1 MDIIKEIESP
11 YEKAFICRITNSE
24 LDYLSA
30 IRHYN
35 DCNKYLLITGLSEY
49 EVKGLFSFVGN
60 NFGCDPYFQ
69 IDSFETGYE
78 AELYA
83 QLRAYRKAYNNLK
96 DSIHSAH
103 SLQHLNTKF
112 AILTTYLGQEIDT
125 TNDRNKEKEK

>member
-11 YEKAFICRITNSE
+11 YEKAFLCRITNSE

-60 NFGCDPYFQ
+60 NFGCDPCFQ

-78 AELYA
+78 AEFYA
-83 QLRAYRKAYNNLK
+83 QLRAYRKAYRNLK
-96 DSIHSAH
+96 DSVC

-112 AILTTYLGQEIDT
+112 TILTTYLGQEIDT
-125 TNDRNKEKEK
+125 TDDRNKVKEK

>member
-11 YEKAFICRITNSE
+11 YEKAFLCRITNSE

-60 NFGCDPYFQ
+60 NFGCDPCFQ

-83 QLRAYRKAYNNLK
+83 QLRAYRKAYRNLK
-96 DSIHSAH
+96 DSVC
-103 SLQHLNTKF
+103 SLQHLNVNFKF
-112 AILTTYLGQEIDT
+112 TTTYLGQEINT

>member
-1 MDIIKEIESP
+1 MEIIKEIESP
-11 YEKAFICRITNSE
+11 YEKAFLCRITNSE

-35 DCNKYLLITGLSEY
+35 SCKKYLLITGLSEY
-49 EVKGLFSFVGN
+49 EVKGIFSFVGN
-60 NFGCDPYFQ
+60 NFGCDPCFQ

-83 QLRAYRKAYNNLK
+83 QLRAYRKAYRNLK
-96 DSIHSAH
+96 ASIY

-112 AILTTYLGQEIDT
+112 TILTTYLGQEIDT
-125 TNDRNKEKEK
+125 TNARNKEKEK

>member
-11 YEKAFICRITNSE
+11 YEKAFLCRITNSE

-60 NFGCDPYFQ
+60 NFGCDPCFQ

-83 QLRAYRKAYNNLK
+83 QLRAYRKAYRNLK
-96 DSIHSAH
+96 DSVC
-103 SLQHLNTKF
+103 SLQHFNTKF
-112 AILTTYLGQEIDT
+112 TILTTYLGQEIDT
-125 TNDRNKEKEK
+125 TNDRNKEKEN

>member
-1 MDIIKEIESP
+1 MEIIKEIESP
-11 YEKAFICRITNSE
+11 YEKAFLCRITNSE

-35 DCNKYLLITGLSEY
+35 SCKKYLLITGLSEY
-49 EVKGLFSFVGN
+49 EVKGIFSFVGN
-60 NFGCDPYFQ
+60 NFGCDPCFQ

-83 QLRAYRKAYNNLK
+83 QLRAYRKAYRNLK
-96 DSIHSAH
+96 DSIY

-112 AILTTYLGQEIDT
+112 TILTTYLGQEIDT
-125 TNDRNKEKEK
+125 MNTRNKEKEK

>member
-11 YEKAFICRITNSE
+11 YEKAFLCRITNSE

-49 EVKGLFSFVGN
+49 EVRGLFSFVGN

-83 QLRAYRKAYNNLK
+83 QLRAYRTAYNNLK
-96 DSIHSAH
+96 DSVC

-112 AILTTYLGQEIDT
+112 TILTTYLGQEIDT
-125 TNDRNKEKEK
+125 TDDRNKVKEK